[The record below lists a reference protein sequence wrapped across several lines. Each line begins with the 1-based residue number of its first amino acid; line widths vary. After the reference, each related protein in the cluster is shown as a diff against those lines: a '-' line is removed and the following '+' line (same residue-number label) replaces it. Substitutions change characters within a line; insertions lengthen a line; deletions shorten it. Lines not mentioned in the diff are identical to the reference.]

1 MPVGELTEK
10 ERSEF
15 REIFNLVDSDGSG
28 KITPQELR
36 KLFDML
42 HLRPTEEELDEMF
55 SEGNRSR
62 DGTSSGIDFEQ
73 FVSVMSKRV
82 QSDYTPEQLRS
93 AFKIFETDDL
103 PPNYVSTEVLE
114 HALVTYG
121 SEKLSRDE
129 AARLLAAVDPEGTGK
144 INYHDFVALV
154 SGK

>member
-1 MPVGELTEK
+1 MPMGELTEK
-10 ERSEF
+10 ERGEF
-15 REIFNLVDSDGSG
+15 REIFNLVDSDGTG
-28 KITPQELR
+28 KITAQELR

-55 SEGNRSR
+55 NEGSR
-62 DGTSSGIDFEQ
+62 GRDTSSGIDFEQ